1 MSATSRIMLP
11 MALLLSFASLGRSFQ
26 VLYVG
31 PPRTGTQ
38 TMYTAL
44 TILGLRPL
52 HSGYNRSVR
61 EPMCNFLYF
70 NGSKKVALNLLNGF
84 DAAMDE
90 PFQLMYDAV
99 MEEFPNAKFILPVT
113 TAEQWM
119 NSYSDFFENSKF
131 PKERRVAAAAQKC
144 GVYIDS
150 AGIWHRD
157 LKPGLSRRDP
167 KRLDKQLTDHV
178 VTRYWMAP
186 ELILGL
192 RYTKTIDLGSV
203 GCILAE
209 ILAIREGVPVK
220 ERQPLFVGSS
230 RFPFPPN
237 EGEGLS
243 PRANDAPEQQD
254 QVSLIYDIL
263 ATPEAAYVDGLER
276 ASAQSYSL
284 LRQVRRQWLE
294 VPWSG

>member
-119 NSYSDFFENSKF
+119 NSYNDFFENSKF
-131 PKERRVAAAAQKC
+131 PKERRVAAAAQK
-144 GVYIDS
+144 
-150 AGIWHRD
+150 R
-157 LKPGLSRRDP
+157 LKIKRNTTLEYFDRQQEAKSNSWTTPRTYCWACHYWGCNFGKIQGMSEEENRTCYNNFNAHMERVKSTIPPSRLLLFDFADGWAPLSHFLGRP
-167 KRLDKQLTDHV
+167 I
-178 VTRYWMAP
+178 P
-186 ELILGL
+186 E
-192 RYTKTIDLGSV
+192 
-203 GCILAE
+203 E
-209 ILAIREGVPVK
+209 P
-220 ERQPLFVGSS
+220 
-230 RFPFPPN
+230 FPFTDKFSEAGDNDSEDGEN
-237 EGEGLS
+237 EAEE
-243 PRANDAPEQQD
+243 DE
-254 QVSLIYDIL
+254 
-263 ATPEAAYVDGLER
+263 
-276 ASAQSYSL
+276 ASASSFLQQS
-284 LRQVRRQWLE
+284 LE
-294 VPWSG
+294 TYPRKEL

>member
-119 NSYSDFFENSKF
+119 NSYNDFFENSKF
-131 PKERRVAAAAQKC
+131 PKERRVAAAAQK
-144 GVYIDS
+144 
-150 AGIWHRD
+150 R
-157 LKPGLSRRDP
+157 LKI
-167 KRLDKQLTDHV
+167 KRNTTLEYFD
-178 VTRYWMAP
+178 
-186 ELILGL
+186 
-192 RYTKTIDLGSV
+192 
-203 GCILAE
+203 
-209 ILAIREGVPVK
+209 
-220 ERQPLFVGSS
+220 RQ
-230 RFPFPPN
+230 
-237 EGEGLS
+237 
-243 PRANDAPEQQD
+243 Q
-254 QVSLIYDIL
+254 
-263 ATPEAAYVDGLER
+263 
-276 ASAQSYSL
+276 
-284 LRQVRRQWLE
+284 
-294 VPWSG
+294 